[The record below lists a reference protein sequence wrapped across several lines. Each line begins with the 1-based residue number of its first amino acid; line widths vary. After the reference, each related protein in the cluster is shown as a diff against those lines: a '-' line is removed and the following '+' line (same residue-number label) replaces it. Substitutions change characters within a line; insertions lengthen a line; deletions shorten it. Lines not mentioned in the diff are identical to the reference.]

1 MNQESQSNKK
11 VHQIVMQKG
20 EMYVGWST
28 KDEVR
33 KRGGSGGLVTSML
46 AAALEKKLV
55 DAVVVLKK
63 INEFEAV
70 PIITSDVNEVLNSA
84 GSLHSVP
91 SHFAKLIA
99 NRNLKVALPAKGCD
113 VRGIIEQGKRNAINL
128 DNTFIV
134 GLNCGGSMH
143 PAVTREMLE
152 VMYKVK
158 PEDVHGEEI
167 EKGKLIFET
176 KDGKEHAI
184 TIDELEEKGFGR
196 RESCRYCTIKVPNN
210 SDIACGN
217 WGVTGDLV
225 GKATFVEINSEKGAK
240 LLQNA
245 IDAGYVQVQK
255 PDDKGIA
262 MRAKIKGVM
271 EDLGKKW
278 KGKVF
283 VPIENG
289 RLEYFRK
296 ELEHCID
303 CGACKTVCPTC
314 SCGDV
319 SKCTEYHSRGD
330 AYKMSMYHLV
340 RFLHLADACIGCGQ
354 CSDVCPVDIPLTRL
368 YRRFANPVQEQLKYE
383 PGMDMRKPPYFEVKL
398 NE

>member
-1 MNQESQSNKK
+1 
-11 VHQIVMQKG
+11 MQKG
-20 EMYVGWST
+20 EMYIGWSA
-28 KDEVR
+28 KEDVR

-70 PIITSDVNEVLNSA
+70 PIVTSDVNEVLNSA

-91 SHFAKLIA
+91 SNFAKLIA

-143 PAVTREMLE
+143 PVVTREMLE
-152 VMYKVK
+152 VMYKIK

-184 TIDELEEKGFGR
+184 TIDELEEKGYGR
-196 RESCRYCTIKVPNN
+196 RESCRYCTIKIPNN
-210 SDIACGN
+210 ADIACGN

-245 IDAGYVQVQK
+245 IDAGYVQMQK
-255 PDDKGIA
+255 PDDKGVA
-262 MRAKIKGVM
+262 ARAKIKGVM
-271 EDLGKKW
+271 EGLGKKW
-278 KGKVF
+278 KDRVF
-283 VPIENG
+283 VPIDNN

-303 CGACKTVCPTC
+303 CGACKSVCPTC

-319 SKCTEYHSRGD
+319 SKCTEFHSRGD

-340 RFLHLADACIGCGQ
+340 RFLHLADSCIGCGQ

-383 PGMDMRKPPYFEVKL
+383 PGMDMRNPPYFEVKL

>member
-1 MNQESQSNKK
+1 
-11 VHQIVMQKG
+11 MQKG
-20 EMYVGWST
+20 EMYIGWST
-28 KDEVR
+28 KEDVR

-46 AAALEKKLV
+46 AAGLEKKLV

-91 SHFAKLIA
+91 SNFAKLIA
-99 NRNLKVALPAKGCD
+99 NKNLKVALPAKGCD
-113 VRGIIEQGKRNAINL
+113 VRAIIEQGKRNAINL

-143 PAVTREMLE
+143 PVVTREMLE
-152 VMYKVK
+152 VMYKIK

-184 TIDELEEKGFGR
+184 TIDELEEKGYGR
-196 RESCRYCTIKVPNN
+196 RENCRNCMLKIPTN
-210 SDIACGN
+210 
-217 WGVTGDLV
+217 GDLV

-245 IDAGYVQVQK
+245 IDAGYVQIQK
-255 PDDKGIA
+255 PDEKGIA
-262 MRAKIKGVM
+262 TRAKIKGAM
-271 EDLGKKW
+271 EGLGKKW
-278 KGKVF
+278 KEKVF
-283 VPIENG
+283 VPLDN

-314 SCGDV
+314 SCGDI
-319 SKCTEYHSRGD
+319 SKCTEFHSRVD
-330 AYKMSMYHLV
+330 PYRMSMYHLV
-340 RFLHLADACIGCGQ
+340 RFLHLEI
-354 CSDVCPVDIPLTRL
+354 S
-368 YRRFANPVQEQLKYE
+368 
-383 PGMDMRKPPYFEVKL
+383 
-398 NE
+398 

>member
-1 MNQESQSNKK
+1 
-11 VHQIVMQKG
+11 MQKG
-20 EMYVGWST
+20 DMLVGWST
-28 KDEVR
+28 SEDVR

-91 SHFAKLIA
+91 SNFAKLIA
-99 NRNLKVALPAKGCD
+99 DKNLKIALPAKGCD
-113 VRGIIEQGKRNAINL
+113 VRAIIEQAKRNAISL
-128 DNTFIV
+128 DNTYIV

-143 PAVTREMLE
+143 PVLTREMLE
-152 VMYKVK
+152 VMYKIK

-184 TIDELEEKGFGR
+184 TIDELEEKGYGR
-196 RESCRYCTIKVPNN
+196 RESCRYCTIKIPNN

-225 GKATFVEINSEKGAK
+225 GKATFVEINSEKGAM

-245 IDAGYVQVQK
+245 IDSGYVQVQK
-255 PDDKGIA
+255 PDEKGVA

-278 KGKVF
+278 KVKIF
-283 VPIENG
+283 VPMDN
-289 RLEYFRK
+289 RLEFFRK

-314 SCGDV
+314 SCGAV
-319 SKCTEYHSRGD
+319 SKCNEFHLRRD
-330 AYKMSMYHLV
+330 AYKMSMYHLI
-340 RFLHLADACIGCGQ
+340 RFTHLADACIGCGQ
-354 CSDVCPVDIPLTRL
+354 CTDVCPVDIPLTRM
-368 YRRFANPVQEQLKYE
+368 YRMFANPIQEQLKYE

-398 NE
+398 ND

>member
-1 MNQESQSNKK
+1 
-11 VHQIVMQKG
+11 MQKG

-28 KDEVR
+28 KEDVR

-70 PIITSDVNEVLNSA
+70 PIITTDVNEVLNSA

-91 SHFAKLIA
+91 SNFAKLIA
-99 NRNLKVALPAKGCD
+99 DRNLKVALPAKGCD
-113 VRGIIEQGKRNAINL
+113 VRAIIELAKRNAINL
-128 DNTFIV
+128 DNTYIV

-143 PAVTREMLE
+143 PVVTREMLD
-152 VMYKVK
+152 VMYKIK

-184 TIDELEEKGFGR
+184 TIDELEEKGYGR

-225 GKATFVEINSEKGAK
+225 GKATFVEINSDKGAK

-245 IDAGYVQVQK
+245 VDAGYVQVQK
-255 PDDKGIA
+255 PDEKGVA

-278 KGKVF
+278 KAKVF
-283 VPIENG
+283 IPIDNRFE
-289 RLEYFRK
+289 FFMK

-314 SCGDV
+314 SCGAI
-319 SKCTEYHSRGD
+319 SKCTEFHLRRD
-330 AYKMSMYHLV
+330 AYKMSMYHLI
-340 RFLHLADACIGCGQ
+340 RFTHLADACIGCGQ
-354 CSDVCPVDIPLTRL
+354 CTDVCPVDIPLTKI
-368 YRRFANPVQEQLKYE
+368 YRMFANPIQEQLKFE

>member
-1 MNQESQSNKK
+1 
-11 VHQIVMQKG
+11 MQKG

-28 KDEVR
+28 KDDVR

-70 PIITSDVNEVLNSA
+70 PIIASYVNEVLNSA

-99 NRNLKVALPAKGCD
+99 NRTLKVALPAKGCD

-128 DNTFIV
+128 DNTFID

-143 PAVTREMLE
+143 PFVTREMLE
-152 VMYKVK
+152 VMYKIN
-158 PEDVHGEEI
+158 PEDVRGEEI

-184 TIDELEEKGFGR
+184 TFDELEEKGFGR
-196 RESCRYCTIKVPNN
+196 RESCRYCIIKVPYN

-245 IDAGYVQVQK
+245 VDAGYIQVQK
-255 PDDKGIA
+255 PDEKGVA

-271 EDLGKKW
+271 EGLGQKW
-278 KGKVF
+278 KEKIF
-283 VPIENG
+283 VPMDN

-303 CGACKTVCPTC
+303 CGACKTVCATC
-314 SCGDV
+314 S
-319 SKCTEYHSRGD
+319 
-330 AYKMSMYHLV
+330 
-340 RFLHLADACIGCGQ
+340 
-354 CSDVCPVDIPLTRL
+354 
-368 YRRFANPVQEQLKYE
+368 
-383 PGMDMRKPPYFEVKL
+383 
-398 NE
+398 

>member
-1 MNQESQSNKK
+1 
-11 VHQIVMQKG
+11 
-20 EMYVGWST
+20 
-28 KDEVR
+28 
-33 KRGGSGGLVTSML
+33 
-46 AAALEKKLV
+46 V

-91 SHFAKLIA
+91 SNFAKLIA
-99 NRNLKVALPAKGCD
+99 DRNLKVALPAKGCD
-113 VRGIIEQGKRNAINL
+113 VRAIIEQAKRNAINL

-143 PAVTREMLE
+143 PVVTREMLE
-152 VMYKVK
+152 VMYKIK

-184 TIDELEEKGFGR
+184 TIDELEEKGYGR

-225 GKATFVEINSEKGAK
+225 GKATFVEINSDKGAK

-255 PDDKGIA
+255 PDEKGVAI
-262 MRAKIKGVM
+262 RAKIKGVM

-278 KGKVF
+278 KAKIF
-283 VPIENG
+283 VPMDN
-289 RLEYFRK
+289 RLAFFRK

-314 SCGDV
+314 SCGPV
-319 SKCTEYHSRGD
+319 SKCTEFHLRKD
-330 AYKMSMYHLV
+330 AYKMSMYHLI
-340 RFLHLADACIGCGQ
+340 RFTHLADACIGCGQ
-354 CSDVCPVDIPLTRL
+354 CTDVCPVDIPLTRI
-368 YRRFANPVQEQLKYE
+368 YRMFANPIQEQLKFE
-383 PGMDMRKPPYFEVKL
+383 PGMDMQKPPYFEVKL

>member
-1 MNQESQSNKK
+1 
-11 VHQIVMQKG
+11 MQKG

-28 KDEVR
+28 KEDVR

-91 SHFAKLIA
+91 SNFAKLIA
-99 NRNLKVALPAKGCD
+99 DRNLKVALPAKGCD
-113 VRGIIEQGKRNAINL
+113 VRAIIEQGKRNAINL

-143 PAVTREMLE
+143 PVVTREMLE
-152 VMYKVK
+152 VMYKIK

-184 TIDELEEKGFGR
+184 TIDELEEKGYGR

-245 IDAGYVQVQK
+245 VDAGYVQVQK
-255 PDDKGIA
+255 PDEKGIA
-262 MRAKIKGVM
+262 IRAKIKGVM

-283 VPIENG
+283 VPMDN

-314 SCGDV
+314 
-319 SKCTEYHSRGD
+319 
-330 AYKMSMYHLV
+330 
-340 RFLHLADACIGCGQ
+340 
-354 CSDVCPVDIPLTRL
+354 
-368 YRRFANPVQEQLKYE
+368 
-383 PGMDMRKPPYFEVKL
+383 
-398 NE
+398 

>member
-1 MNQESQSNKK
+1 ME
-11 VHQIVMQKG
+11 KG

-28 KDEVR
+28 KEDVR

-46 AAALEKKLV
+46 AAALDKKFV
-55 DAVVVLKK
+55 EAVVVLKK

-91 SHFAKLIA
+91 SHFAKLIV

-113 VRGIIEQGKRNAINL
+113 VRGIIERGKRNAINL

-152 VMYKVK
+152 VTYKIK

-167 EKGKLIFET
+167 GKGKLIFKT

-262 MRAKIKGVM
+262 MRAKIKRVM

-319 SKCTEYHSRGD
+319 SKCTEFHSRGD
-330 AYKMSMYHLV
+330 AYKMSLYHLI

>member
-1 MNQESQSNKK
+1 
-11 VHQIVMQKG
+11 MQKG

-28 KDEVR
+28 KEDVR
-33 KRGGSGGLVTSML
+33 KRGGSGGLVTSIL

-63 INEFEAV
+63 VNEFEAV

-91 SHFAKLIA
+91 SNFAKLIA
-99 NRNLKVALPAKGCD
+99 NKKLKVALPAKGCD
-113 VRGIIEQGKRNAINL
+113 TRAIIEQAKRNAVNL
-128 DNTFIV
+128 DNTFII

-143 PAVTREMLE
+143 PVVTREMLE

-184 TIDELEEKGFGR
+184 TIDELEEKGYGR
-196 RESCRYCTIKVPNN
+196 RENCRYCSLKIPSNA
-210 SDIACGN
+210 DLACGN
-217 WGVTGDLV
+217 WGVTGDLA
-225 GKATFVEINSEKGAK
+225 GKATFVEINSDKGAK

-245 IDAGYVQVQK
+245 VDAGYVQTQK
-255 PDDKGIA
+255 PDEKGVA
-262 MRAKIKGVM
+262 MRAKVKGVM
-271 EDLGKKW
+271 EEHGKKW
-278 KGKVF
+278 KAKIF
-283 VPIENG
+283 VPLDN

-314 SCGDV
+314 SCGDI
-319 SKCTEYHSRGD
+319 SKCTEFNSRVD
-330 AYKMSMYHLV
+330 PYKMSMYHLI
-340 RFLHLADACIGCGQ
+340 RFLHLADSCIGCGQ
-354 CSDVCPVDIPLTRL
+354 CSDVCPADIPLTRL
-368 YRRFANPVQEQLKYE
+368 YRRFANNVQEELKYE
-383 PGMDMRKPPYFEVKL
+383 PGMDLRKPPYFEAKL
-398 NE
+398 EEIK

>member
-1 MNQESQSNKK
+1 ME
-11 VHQIVMQKG
+11 KG

-28 KDEVR
+28 KEEVR

-46 AAALEKKLV
+46 AAALDKKLV
-55 DAVVVLKK
+55 DAVVVLRK

-70 PIITSDVNEVLNSA
+70 PVITSDINEVLNSA

-91 SHFAKLIA
+91 TNFAKLLA
-99 NRNLKVALPAKGCD
+99 DRKLKVALPAKGCD
-113 VRGIIEQGKRNAINL
+113 VRGIIEQGKRNAVNL

-143 PAVTREMLE
+143 PVVTREMLE

-184 TIDELEEKGFGR
+184 TIDELEEKGYGR
-196 RESCRYCTIKVPNN
+196 RESCRYCTIKIPKNA
-210 SDIACGN
+210 DIACGN

-255 PDDKGIA
+255 PDEKGVA
-262 MRAKIKGVM
+262 VRAKIRGVM

-278 KGKVF
+278 KEKIF
-283 VPIENG
+283 VPFDN

-296 ELEHCID
+296 ELENCID

-314 SCGDV
+314 SCGYG
-319 SKCTEYHSRGD
+319 SKCSEFHLRSD
-330 AYKMSMYHLV
+330 SYKMSMYHLV
-340 RFLHLADACIGCGQ
+340 RFLHLADSCIGCGQ
-354 CSDVCPVDIPLTRL
+354 CTDVCPVDIPLTRL

-383 PGMDMRKPPYFEVKL
+383 PGMDMRKPPYFEAKL
-398 NE
+398 EV

>member
-1 MNQESQSNKK
+1 
-11 VHQIVMQKG
+11 MQKG

-28 KDEVR
+28 KEDVR

-91 SHFAKLIA
+91 SNFAKLIA
-99 NRNLKVALPAKGCD
+99 DRKLKVALPAKGCD
-113 VRGIIEQGKRNAINL
+113 VRAIIEQGKRNAINL

-143 PAVTREMLE
+143 PVVTREMLE
-152 VMYKVK
+152 VMYKIK

-184 TIDELEEKGFGR
+184 TIDELEEKGYGR

-217 WGVTGDLV
+217 WGVIGDLA

-245 IDAGYVQVQK
+245 VDAGYVQVQK
-255 PDDKGIA
+255 PDEKGVAI
-262 MRAKIKGVM
+262 RAKIKGVM

-278 KGKVF
+278 KGKIF

-314 SCGDV
+314 SCGAV
-319 SKCTEYHSRGD
+319 SKCTEYHLRGD

-340 RFLHLADACIGCGQ
+340 RFTHLADACIGCGQ
-354 CSDVCPVDIPLTRL
+354 CTDVCPVDIPLTRL
-368 YRRFANPVQEQLKYE
+368 YRMFANPIQEQLKYE

>member
-1 MNQESQSNKK
+1 
-11 VHQIVMQKG
+11 MQKG

-28 KDEVR
+28 KDDVR

-143 PAVTREMLE
+143 PVVTREMLE
-152 VMYKVK
+152 VMYKIK

-245 IDAGYVQVQK
+245 VDAGYVQVQK
-255 PDDKGIA
+255 PDEKGVA

-283 VPIENG
+283 VPIETG

-319 SKCTEYHSRGD
+319 SKCTQYHSRGD

>member
-1 MNQESQSNKK
+1 
-11 VHQIVMQKG
+11 MQKG

-28 KDEVR
+28 KEDVR

-46 AAALEKKLV
+46 AAALDKKLV

-70 PIITSDVNEVLNSA
+70 PIITSDINEVLNSA

-91 SHFAKLIA
+91 SNFAKLIA
-99 NRNLKVALPAKGCD
+99 DRKLKVALPAKGCD
-113 VRGIIEQGKRNAINL
+113 VRGIIEQGKRNSINL

-143 PAVTREMLE
+143 PVVTREMLE
-152 VMYKVK
+152 VMYKIK
-158 PEDVHGEEI
+158 PEEVHGEEI

-184 TIDELEEKGFGR
+184 TIDELEEKGYGR

-255 PDDKGIA
+255 PDEKGVA

-283 VPIENG
+283 VPMENG
-289 RLEYFRK
+289 RLEYFKR

-314 SCGDV
+314 SCGPV
-319 SKCTEYHSRGD
+319 SKCTEYHLRGD
-330 AYKMSMYHLV
+330 AYKMSIYHLV
-340 RFLHLADACIGCGQ
+340 RFTHLADACIGCGQ
-354 CSDVCPVDIPLTRL
+354 CTDVCPADIPLTRL
-368 YRRFANPVQEQLKYE
+368 YRMFANPMQEQLKYE